1 MKVKRM
7 PSPTKGRPN
16 SGGVKAVNRPAD
28 TPGNIDPQ
36 QLYRADDAL
45 ARAGWKYSAF
55 TEAKRKGLKTYKSGR
70 RIYVRGEDLISFITA
85 SQEVVE

>member
-1 MKVKRM
+1 M
-7 PSPTKGRPN
+7 SASTKGRQN
-16 SGGVKAVNRPAD
+16 SGGVKAVNRPSD
-28 TPGNIDPQ
+28 TPGNIDPG

-70 RIYVRGEDLISFITA
+70 RVYVRGEDLISFITT
-85 SQEVVE
+85 SQEVQE